1 MGETLK
7 TNEQGT
13 LVDWTKT
20 RTYASLAL
28 LATLITAAAAGLT
41 AISRSFP
48 PERPATPNQ
57 QEVKTSTTPAPAAPP
72 PARDDSLQRTVCKE
86 WSSAT
91 SKKRYNFVCNGPGA
105 IDVYEVT
112 SKGTRKVGFG
122 NFTADRRVEVE
133 LMAQPN
139 NKRAPLR
146 RAYLNLTPSQDG
158 KKLEGPLTG
167 DDPREVGQLTFHA
180 VE

>member
-7 TNEQGT
+7 TNDQPAF
-13 LVDWTKT
+13 VDWTKT

-28 LATLITAAAAGLT
+28 LATFITAAAAGLT
-41 AISRSFP
+41 ALSRSFP
-48 PERPATPNQ
+48 PEQPVIPVQ
-57 QEVKTSTTPAPAAPP
+57 QEVKTLPSP
-72 PARDDSLQRTVCKE
+72 PAKDDSLQRTVCKE

-91 SKKRYNFVCNGPGA
+91 SKKRYNFVCNGPGS

-112 SKGTRKVGFG
+112 SQGTKKVGFG
-122 NFTADRRVEVE
+122 KFTADRRVEVE
-133 LMAQPN
+133 LMVQPN

-146 RAYLNLTPSQDG
+146 RAYLNLIPSSDG
-158 KKLEGPLTG
+158 KNLEGPLTG